1 MEPNRLDMG
10 DRLRVPW
17 KYGWRG
23 GREGKRR
30 VIVWCCGHGCAASRG
45 LLWGVFLNASR
56 IMISHFQPFVDTLWV
71 FISISVPYTEGLELI

>member
-23 GREGKRR
+23 GREKESDVLSFGVVVMGARR
-30 VIVWCCGHGCAASRG
+30 AVGYC
-45 LLWGVFLNASR
+45 VFLNASR